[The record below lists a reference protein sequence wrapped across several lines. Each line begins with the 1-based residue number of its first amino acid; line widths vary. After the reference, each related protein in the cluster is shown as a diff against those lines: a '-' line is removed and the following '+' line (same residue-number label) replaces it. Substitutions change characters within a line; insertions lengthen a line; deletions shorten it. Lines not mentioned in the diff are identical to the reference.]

1 MGAFPTNESA
11 FCISAFPSPVPHLR
25 SLLFSR
31 RSHRLTTAS
40 VLALACVAPS
50 VFAQT
55 PAQILARPDVQAMM
69 ASIKTNE
76 PHFIDEQVR
85 ISEIPSSP
93 FKEDVRGAE
102 LARLFKAAGL
112 VNVRTDKAGNVL
124 GDRPG
129 AQPKPHLVVAAHLDT
144 VFPPGTDFHVKRTGN
159 VLAGPGIGD
168 DTRGL
173 ACLLAVIHAMQEAKV
188 KTTGTVTFIAN
199 VGEEGQGDLRGMKE
213 LFGNTLKGD
222 IDDFIS
228 IEPGEPNRVSHKAIG
243 SYRYRVTVTGPG
255 GHSYGAFGL
264 ANPIQAI
271 GRMAAHIDDIQV
283 PTDPKTTFN
292 IGTVTGG
299 TSVNS
304 IPFSAS
310 FEYDERSPD
319 KAALDATDV
328 QFKAAVQKGLD
339 EENARWHDKGKLAVK
354 IDTIGI
360 RPGGEAPL
368 DSNIVKTAAASVTA
382 LGFGTPIFGDG
393 SSDSNIPWSMGIP
406 AVTLG
411 GGGAAKGAHSLGE
424 SIDTT
429 DSWKGPQNALL
440 TILSIV
446 K

>member
-1 MGAFPTNESA
+1 MN
-11 FCISAFPSPVPHLR
+11 VR
-25 SLLFSR
+25 
-31 RSHRLTTAS
+31 S
-40 VLALACVAPS
+40 VLLSRPESRGRLAALAAILLLPAAS
-50 VFAQT
+50 AIAQTAAQT
-55 PAQILARPDVQAMM
+55 PAAILARPEVQKAMEV
-69 ASIKTNE
+69 IKTSE

-102 LARLFKAAGL
+102 MARLFKAAGL

-129 AQPKPHLVVAAHLDT
+129 SQPKPHLVIAAHLDT

-159 VLAGPGIGD
+159 ILAGPGIGD

-173 ACLLAVIHAMQEAKV
+173 ACLLAVIHAMQETKL
-188 KTTGTVTFIAN
+188 KTTGTVTFVAN

-213 LFGNTLKGD
+213 LFGNTLKNQ
-222 IDDFIS
+222 IDYFIS
-228 IEPGEPNRVSHKAIG
+228 VEPGPVERVSNGAVG
-243 SYRYRVTVTGPG
+243 SYRYKVTVSGPG

-271 GRMAAHIDDIQV
+271 SRMGAHIDEMQV
-283 PTDPKTTFN
+283 PTDPKVTFN
-292 IGTVTGG
+292 MGTVGGG

-304 IPFSAS
+304 IPFSAW

-319 KAALDATDV
+319 SKALDAVDA

-339 EENARWHDKGKLAVK
+339 EANARWHDKGKLSVK

-360 RPGGEAPL
+360 RPAGTTPI
-368 DSNIVKTAAASVTA
+368 DSDIVQIATGSIAA
-382 LGFGTPIFGDG
+382 LGYGKAAYGTS
-393 SSDSNIPWSMGIP
+393 SSDSNIPWHLGIP

-411 GGGAAKGAHSLGE
+411 GGGKATGSHSLGE
-424 SIDTT
+424 TEDVT
-429 DSWKGPQNALL
+429 DSYKGPQNALL
-440 TILSIV
+440 IVLSIL

>member
-1 MGAFPTNESA
+1 MNLRYPFVAAALLLLPSA
-11 FCISAFPSPVPHLR
+11 AQ
-25 SLLFSR
+25 
-31 RSHRLTTAS
+31 AQ
-40 VLALACVAPS
+40 
-50 VFAQT
+50 QT
-55 PAQILARPDVQAMM
+55 PAQILARPDVQKAMEI
-69 ASIKTNE
+69 IKSSE

-112 VNVRTDKAGNVL
+112 LNVRTDKAGNVL

-129 AQPKPHLVVAAHLDT
+129 AQSKPHLVIAAHLDT

-173 ACLLAVIHAMQEAKV
+173 ACLLSVIHAMNEAHL
-188 KTTGTVTFIAN
+188 KTTGSITFVAN

-228 IEPGEPNRVSHKAIG
+228 VEPGEVNRVAHKAVG
-243 SYRYRVTVTGPG
+243 SYRYKVTVTGPG

-264 ANPIQAI
+264 ANPIQCI
-271 GRMAAHIDDIQV
+271 GRMAAHIDEIHV

-292 IGTVTGG
+292 IGTVGGG

-304 IPFSAS
+304 IPFSAW
-310 FEYDERSPD
+310 FEYDERSPS
-319 KAALDATDV
+319 KEALDATDA

-339 EENARWHDKGKLAVK
+339 
-354 IDTIGI
+354 
-360 RPGGEAPL
+360 
-368 DSNIVKTAAASVTA
+368 
-382 LGFGTPIFGDG
+382 
-393 SSDSNIPWSMGIP
+393 P
-406 AVTLG
+406 ATRFS
-411 GGGAAKGAHSLGE
+411 A
-424 SIDTT
+424 
-429 DSWKGPQNALL
+429 
-440 TILSIV
+440 
-446 K
+446 